1 MPRLIPI
8 LLIILVPL
16 LNGCGKMMGLKKIKP
31 LPETAISKTAA
42 AFGIPA
48 TDSYV
53 LDSSS
58 LHILKELYADN
69 PKSLNDHL
77 QPLQAIY
84 YSAKNSFQ
92 FPDSWQINCYTGG
105 FPNLKWNREGR
116 MEQFP
121 PAPQAPLDSLL
132 SLKKRMEFLRPV
144 TGVVPFNSISYDH
157 IVVVY
162 WNRFMGRQSANLIK
176 TVQQNATLSGDKRIK
191 IIYVNNDNLFSLL
204 NK

>member
-1 MPRLIPI
+1 MSRN
-8 LLIILVPL
+8 VPL
-16 LNGCGKMMGLKKIKP
+16 LLITLWPLLQGCGKMMGVKKLTP

-58 LHILKELYADN
+58 LPVLKALYAGN
-69 PKSLNDHL
+69 PGALNDQL

-92 FPDSWQINCYTGG
+92 FPDSWQINCYAGG
-105 FPNLKWNREGR
+105 FPNLKWNRDGR

-121 PAPQAPLDSLL
+121 PAQQAPLDSLL

-144 TGVVPFNSISYDH
+144 TGVVPFNSINFDH
-157 IVVVY
+157 IVLGY
-162 WNRFMGRQSANLIK
+162 LNRFMGPQSKNLIK
-176 TVQQNATLSGDKRIK
+176 TVQQNARLAAEKRIK
-191 IIYVNNDNLFSLL
+191 IIYVNNDNLFSQLSR
-204 NK
+204 

>member
-1 MPRLIPI
+1 MFRQYPLV
-8 LLIILVPL
+8 LLTLLLL
-16 LNGCGKMMGLKKIKP
+16 LNACGKMMGLKKLKP

-58 LHILKELYADN
+58 LTVLKEIYAGN
-69 PKSLNDHL
+69 PRALNDQL

-84 YSAKNSFQ
+84 YSAINSFQ
-92 FPDSWQINCYTGG
+92 FHDSWQINCYAGG
-105 FPNLKWNREGR
+105 FPNLQWDRDGR

-121 PAPQAPLDSLL
+121 PAQQAPLDSLL

-144 TGVVPFNSISYDH
+144 TGMIPFNSINFDY
-157 IVVVY
+157 IVLVY
-162 WNRFMGRQSANLIK
+162 WSRFMGRQSKNLIK
-176 TVQQNATLSGDKRIK
+176 TVQQNARLAAEKRIK
-191 IIYVNNDNLFSLL
+191 IIYVNNDNLFSQLSW
-204 NK
+204 

>member
-1 MPRLIPI
+1 MRRLTPL
-8 LLIILVPL
+8 LLITL
-16 LNGCGKMMGLKKIKP
+16 LTFLNACGKMMGLKKLKS
-31 LPETAISKTAA
+31 LPETAISKTAGS
-42 AFGIPA
+42 FGIPVA
-48 TDSYV
+48 DSYV

-58 LHILKELYADN
+58 LPILKEIYSGN
-69 PKSLNDHL
+69 PRALHDHL

-84 YSAKNSFQ
+84 YSVKNSFQ
-92 FPDSWQINCYTGG
+92 YPDSWQVNCYTGG

-121 PAPQAPLDSLL
+121 PSQQAPLDSLL

-162 WNRFMGRQSANLIK
+162 WNRFMGRQSANLIR
-176 TVQQNATLSGDKRIK
+176 TVQQNAALAGDKRIK
-191 IIYVNNDNLFSLL
+191 IIYVNNDNLFSQLSR
-204 NK
+204 